1 LLNFYQSKMAKKY
14 RFDLTVDSSALLQAN
29 PVEFYSRL
37 YGMESASGNF
47 RVLPGV
53 KNKTKIANVLFDKLI
68 QEADCAFNPTDATV
82 SAIEVDVCALSV
94 QTSVCQYQLE
104 SAWLA
109 DQMAKGSNSDFTV
122 ASFMAYFWEQ
132 MSSKAHEELAKIMW
146 QGDTDSEDPILAKCD
161 GWLKRLCGLDGVI
174 RAAQN
179 TVTSSTVIADFG
191 DVLGLATDE
200 MLASTGKLQFKVAP
214 NVASAYRVATASAN
228 TINYT
233 TAALGLQ
240 FLDIQIVVE
249 YGLPAN
255 TIILT
260 DPNNF
265 VYALD
270 AEGDMD
276 SLQIVDFSK
285 TTLDRTIGARADFKV
300 GFYITNP
307 TQIVLFGDCVAS

>member
-1 LLNFYQSKMAKKY
+1 MAKKY
-14 RFDLTVDSSALLQAN
+14 KFDLTVDASALLQAN
-29 PVEFYSRL
+29 PIEFYARL
-37 YGMESASGNF
+37 YGMESAAGNF

-53 KNKTKIANVLFDKLI
+53 KNKTKIANVVFAQLI
-68 QEADCAFNPTDATV
+68 QAADCEFTPTNSTV
-82 SAIEVDVCALSV
+82 SAIEIDVCPLSV

-104 SAWLA
+104 QSWLA

-146 QGDTDSEDPILAKCD
+146 QGDTDSEDAILEKCD
-161 GWLKRLCGLDGVI
+161 GWLKRLCGLDVI
-174 RAAQN
+174 RAAQD
-179 TVTSSTVIADFG
+179 TVTASNVIVEMGTVLEA
-191 DVLGLATDE
+191 ATDE
-200 MLASTGKLQFKVAP
+200 MLTAGASMQFKVSP
-214 NVASAYRVATASAN
+214 NVATAYRIATASTN
-228 TINYT
+228 TINNVT
-233 TAALGLQ
+233 VGLGLT
-240 FLDIQIVVE
+240 FLDIPIVVE

-270 AEGDMD
+270 AEGDID

-307 TQIVLFGDCVAS
+307 EQIVFYGSCVAS

>member
-1 LLNFYQSKMAKKY
+1 MAKKY
-14 RFDLTVDSSALLQAN
+14 KFDLTVDASALLQAN
-29 PVEFYSRL
+29 PIEFYARL
-37 YGMESASGNF
+37 YGMESAAGNF

-53 KNKTKIANVLFDKLI
+53 KNKTKIANVVFAQLI
-68 QEADCAFNPTDATV
+68 QAADCEFTPTNSTV
-82 SAIEVDVCALSV
+82 SAIEIDVCPLSV

-104 SAWLA
+104 QAWLA

-132 MSSKAHEELAKIMW
+132 MSAKAHEELAKIMW
-146 QGDTDSEDPILAKCD
+146 QGDTDSVDPILEKCD
-161 GWLKRLCGLDGVI
+161 GWLKRLCGLDVI
-174 RAAQN
+174 RAAQD
-179 TVTSSTVIADFG
+179 TVTASNVIAEMG
-191 DVLGLATDE
+191 SVLEAATDE
-200 MLASTGKLQFKVAP
+200 MLTAGSNLQFKVSP
-214 NVASAYRVATASAN
+214 NVATAYRIATAATN
-228 TINYT
+228 TINNVT
-233 TAALGLQ
+233 QGLGLT
-240 FLDIQIVVE
+240 FLDIPIVVE

-270 AEGDMD
+270 AEGDID

-307 TQIVLFGDCVAS
+307 EQVVFYGSCVAS

>member
-1 LLNFYQSKMAKKY
+1 MAKKY
-14 RFDLTVDSSALLQAN
+14 KFDLTVDASALLQAN
-29 PVEFYSRL
+29 PIEFYARL
-37 YGMESASGNF
+37 YGMESAAGNF

-53 KNKTKIANVLFDKLI
+53 KNKTKIANVVFAQLI
-68 QEADCAFNPTDATV
+68 QAADCEFTPTNSTV
-82 SAIEVDVCALSV
+82 SAIEIDVCPLSV

-104 SAWLA
+104 QSWLA

-132 MSSKAHEELAKIMW
+132 MSAKAHEELAKIMW
-146 QGDTDSEDPILAKCD
+146 QGDTDSEDPILEKCD
-161 GWLKRLCGLDGVI
+161 GWLKRLCGLDVI
-174 RAAQN
+174 RAAQD
-179 TVTSSTVIADFG
+179 TVTASNVIAEMG
-191 DVLGLATDE
+191 SVLGAATDE
-200 MLASTGKLQFKVAP
+200 MLTAGSNLQFKVSP
-214 NVASAYRVATASAN
+214 NVATAYRIATAATN
-228 TINYT
+228 TINNVT
-233 TAALGLQ
+233 VGLGLT
-240 FLDIQIVVE
+240 FLDIPVVVE

-255 TIILT
+255 TIILS

-270 AEGDMD
+270 AEGDID

-307 TQIVLFGDCVAS
+307 EQVVFYGSCVAS

>member
-1 LLNFYQSKMAKKY
+1 MAKKY
-14 RFDLTVDSSALLQAN
+14 KFDLTVEANALLQAN
-29 PVEFYSRL
+29 PIEFYSRL
-37 YGMESASGNF
+37 YGMESAAGNF
-47 RVLPGV
+47 RVLPGI
-53 KNKTKIANVLFDKLI
+53 KNSTKIANVVFAQLI
-68 QEADCAFNPTDATV
+68 QAADCEFTPTDSTV
-82 SAIEVDVCALSV
+82 GAITVDVCGLSV

-104 SAWLA
+104 SSWLA

-122 ASFMAYFWEQ
+122 ASFMTYFWEQ
-132 MSSKAHEELAKIMW
+132 MANKAHEELAQIMW
-146 QGDTDSEDPILAKCD
+146 QGDTLSADPILDKCD
-161 GWLKRLCGLDGVI
+161 GWLKRLCGLAGVI

-179 TVTSSTVIADFG
+179 AVTVSTVVDDLG
-191 DVLGLATDE
+191 DVLALATDE
-200 MLASTGKLQFKVAP
+200 MLAAGNKLQFKVSP
-214 NVASAYRVATASAN
+214 NVATAYRIATASAN

-233 TAALGLQ
+233 TAALGLT
-240 FLDIQIVVE
+240 FLDIEIVVE

-265 VYALD
+265 IYALD

-285 TTLDRTIGARADFKV
+285 TTLDRKIGARADFKV

-307 TQIVLFGDCVAS
+307 TQIVFFGDCVAS